1 MRKVILACAGLVQL
15 LLPVNANAA
24 DEITAFRLTDFRAY
38 LELKYRNDLIDNVAT
53 GVETEVDD
61 TRRQIEL
68 GASTT
73 SYVFHPK
80 LLRMLIAG
88 SVLSDQQTIDRERI
102 SPTQPGAILSSNF
115 RDEVLLNLDANLQFL
130 KDKPYPTTLS
140 YIRTNP
146 IVRTGVEG
154 SFTQESERYGVD
166 FQLRDVLPV
175 DMSVNAFQD
184 SSFGES
190 LDRVIDFTSES
201 VTVTARKN
209 FSSGDRLSVEYENSR
224 QVSRNG
230 DPRRVIQET
239 IRQAQR
245 VAVSSTSR
253 LGANDQ
259 LRIDQTATINR
270 RDEPD
275 VTDINFVPQVRWIHS
290 DSLQTRYRYSFSQ
303 TERPQSDFRN
313 RTEALSASLHYSPS
327 DEVNGFIRSDF
338 DRSTEDNRLSQ
349 DSQGLSGRA
358 NLRRYTSNGQ
368 LNISL
373 GIGYR
378 NNSRE
383 SHVPSIVVLE
393 ELLTFSGTAPIGL
406 ARDFVITETIVVRN
420 ETRTQTYIEGLDYR
434 LIQIGSVTQIERLLG
449 GSILQDESVL
459 IDYEAE
465 TGGTFDYKQEN
476 TTFSADYKFA
486 EYHNIFFRYLN
497 NRQDLTSGV
506 STLPFNSIEA
516 IEVGLRE
523 QLPLRLG
530 GIRLFGEARYRRQ
543 NEDINPFDQ
552 RSLLVSVEA
561 PLPFRMNFSA
571 SASRNIVENHF
582 SDEDQDLDII
592 TANLIWQARRNLSI
606 RAEAY
611 YDEDTGGTV
620 LRSNSR
626 LKFGVQ
632 WRYRRVSLRLDARHE
647 EQEQGDFTS
656 DHFELWLQIRR
667 ELF

>member
-15 LLPVNANAA
+15 CLPVCATAA
-24 DEITAFRLTDFRAY
+24 DEVTAFRLTDFRAY
-38 LELKYRNDLIDNVAT
+38 LEFKYRNDLIDNEAT

-61 TRRQIEL
+61 TRQQIEL

-88 SVLSDQQTIDRERI
+88 SVLSDRQTIDRERI
-102 SPTQPGAILSSNF
+102 TPTQSGPILSSST
-115 RDEVLLNLDANLQFL
+115 RDEVFLNLDANLQFL
-130 KDKPYPTTLS
+130 KDKPYPTTIS

-154 SFTQESERYGVD
+154 SFTQESERFGVD

-201 VTVTARKN
+201 VTVTARKY
-209 FSSGDRLSVEYENSR
+209 FSSGDRLSVEYENSS

-230 DPRRVIQET
+230 DPRRAIQET

-245 VAVSSTSR
+245 VAVTSTAR
-253 LGANDQ
+253 LGDSDQ
-259 LRIDQTATINR
+259 LRIDQTASINR
-270 RDEPD
+270 RDDPD
-275 VTDINFVPQVRWIHS
+275 VTDINYVPQVRWIHS
-290 DSLQTRYRYSFSQ
+290 DSFQTRYRYSFSQ
-303 TERPQSDFRN
+303 SERPQSDFRN

-327 DEVNGFIRSDF
+327 DDVNGFIRSEF

-349 DSQGLSGRA
+349 DSSGLSGRA
-358 NLRRYTSNGQ
+358 NLRRNTSNGQ

-373 GIGYR
+373 GVGYR
-378 NNSRE
+378 KNARE
-383 SHVPSIVVLE
+383 SQDPSIVVLE
-393 ELLTFSGTAPIGL
+393 EPLIFSGTAPIGL
-406 ARDFVITETIVVRN
+406 ARDFVITETIIVRN

-434 LIQIGSVTQIERLLG
+434 LIQIGSVTQLERLIG
-449 GSILQDESVL
+449 GSILQDETVL

-465 TGGTFDYKQEN
+465 TGGTFDYTQEN

-486 EYHNIFFRYLN
+486 EYHNVFLRYLN
-497 NRQDLTSGV
+497 NRQDLTSGF

-516 IEVGLRE
+516 IEVGIRE
-523 QLPLRLG
+523 QLPLRVG
-530 GIRLFGEARYRRQ
+530 GIKLFGEARYLRQ

-552 RSLLVSVEA
+552 RSLLISVQA
-561 PLPFRMNFSA
+561 PLPFRMNFNA
-571 SASRNIVENHF
+571 SASRNIVENHL
-582 SDEDQDLDII
+582 SDEDLDLAVF
-592 TANLIWQARRNLSI
+592 TANLTWQARRNLSI
-606 RAEAY
+606 RAEGY
-611 YDEDTGGTV
+611 FDEDTGGTV

-632 WRYRRVSLRLDARHE
+632 WRYRRVSLRMDARYE
-647 EQEQGDFTS
+647 EQEQGDFAN

>member
-1 MRKVILACAGLVQL
+1 MRKVILVCAALVQL
-15 LLPVNANAA
+15 CLPVCASAA

-38 LELKYRNDLIDNVAT
+38 LEFKYRNDLIDNKAT
-53 GVETEVDD
+53 GIETEVDD
-61 TRRQIEL
+61 NRRQIEL

-88 SVLSDQQTIDRERI
+88 SVLSDRQTIDRERI
-102 SPTQPGAILSSNF
+102 SSTQSSAILSSST
-115 RDEVLLNLDANLQFL
+115 RDEVFLNLDANLQFL
-130 KDKPYPTTLS
+130 KDKPYPTTIS

-154 SFTQESERYGVD
+154 SFTQESERFGVD

-201 VTVTARKN
+201 VTVTARKY
-209 FSSGDRLSVEYENSR
+209 FSSGDRLSAEYENSS

-230 DPRRVIQET
+230 DPRRTIQET

-245 VAVSSTSR
+245 VAVTSTAR
-253 LGANDQ
+253 LGDSDQ
-259 LRIDQTATINR
+259 LRIDQTASVNR
-270 RDEPD
+270 RDDPD
-275 VTDINFVPQVRWIHS
+275 VTDINYVPQVRWVHS
-290 DSLQTRYRYSFSQ
+290 DSFQTRYRYSFSQ
-303 TERPQSDFRN
+303 SERPQSDFRN

-327 DEVNGFIRSDF
+327 DDVNGFIRSEF

-349 DSQGLSGRA
+349 DSRGLSGRT
-358 NLRRYTSNGQ
+358 NFRRNTSNGQ

-373 GIGYR
+373 GVGYR
-378 NNSRE
+378 ENARE
-383 SHVPSIVVLE
+383 SQVPSIVVLE
-393 ELLTFSGTAPIGL
+393 EPLTFSGTAPIGL
-406 ARDFVITETIVVRN
+406 ARDFVITETIIVRN

-434 LIQIGSVTQIERLLG
+434 LLQIGSVTQLERLIG
-449 GSILQDESVL
+449 GSILQDETVL

-465 TGGTFDYKQEN
+465 TGGTFDYTQEN

-486 EYHNIFFRYLN
+486 EYHNVFFRYLN
-497 NRQDLTSGV
+497 NRQKLTSGF

-516 IEVGLRE
+516 TEVGLRE
-523 QLPLRLG
+523 QLPLRVG
-530 GIRLFGEARYRRQ
+530 GIKLFGEARYLRQ

-552 RSLLVSVEA
+552 RSLLISIQA
-561 PLPFRMNFSA
+561 PLPFRMNFNA
-571 SASRNIVENHF
+571 SASRNIVENRL
-582 SDEDQDLDII
+582 SDEDLDLVVY
-592 TANLIWQARRNLSI
+592 TANLTWQARRNLSI
-606 RAEAY
+606 RAEGY
-611 YDEDTGGTV
+611 FDEDTGGTV

-626 LKFGVQ
+626 LKVGVQ
-632 WRYRRVSLRLDARHE
+632 WRYRRVSLRLDARYE
-647 EQEQGDFTS
+647 EQEQGDFAN

>member
-15 LLPVNANAA
+15 CLPVCATAA
-24 DEITAFRLTDFRAY
+24 DEVTAFRLTDFRAY
-38 LELKYRNDLIDNVAT
+38 LEFKYRNDLIDNEAT

-61 TRRQIEL
+61 TRQQIEL

-88 SVLSDQQTIDRERI
+88 SVLSDRQTIERERI
-102 SPTQPGAILSSNF
+102 TPTQSGPILSSST
-115 RDEVLLNLDANLQFL
+115 RDEVFLNLDANLQFL
-130 KDKPYPTTLS
+130 KDKPYPTTIS

-154 SFTQESERYGVD
+154 SFTQESERFGVD

-201 VTVTARKN
+201 VTVTARKY
-209 FSSGDRLSVEYENSR
+209 FSSGDRLSVEYENSS

-230 DPRRVIQET
+230 DPRRAIQET

-245 VAVSSTSR
+245 VAVTSTAR
-253 LGANDQ
+253 LGDGDQ
-259 LRIDQTATINR
+259 LRIDQTASINR
-270 RDEPD
+270 RDDPD
-275 VTDINFVPQVRWIHS
+275 VTDINYVPQIRWIHS
-290 DSLQTRYRYSFSQ
+290 DSFQTRYRYSFSQ
-303 TERPQSDFRN
+303 SERPQSDFRN
-313 RTEALSASLHYSPS
+313 RTEALNASLHYSPS
-327 DEVNGFIRSDF
+327 DDVNGFIRSEF

-349 DSQGLSGRA
+349 DSSGLSGRA
-358 NLRRYTSNGQ
+358 NFRHNTSNGQ

-373 GIGYR
+373 GVGYR
-378 NNSRE
+378 KNARE
-383 SHVPSIVVLE
+383 SQVPSIVVVE
-393 ELLTFSGTAPIGL
+393 EPLTFSGTAPIGL
-406 ARDFVITETIVVRN
+406 ARDFVITETIIVRN
-420 ETRTQTYIEGLDYR
+420 ETGTQTYIEGLDYR
-434 LIQIGSVTQIERLLG
+434 LIQIGSVTQLERLIG
-449 GSILQDESVL
+449 GSILQDETVL

-465 TGGTFDYKQEN
+465 TGGTFDYTQEN

-486 EYHNIFFRYLN
+486 EYHNVFFRYLN
-497 NRQDLTSGV
+497 NRQDLTSGF

-523 QLPLRLG
+523 QLPLRVG
-530 GIRLFGEARYRRQ
+530 GIKLFGEARYLRQ

-552 RSLLVSVEA
+552 RSLLISVQA
-561 PLPFRMNFSA
+561 PLPFRMNFNA
-571 SASRNIVENHF
+571 SASRNIVENRL
-582 SDEDQDLDII
+582 SDEDLDLVVY
-592 TANLIWQARRNLSI
+592 TANLTWQARRNLSI
-606 RAEAY
+606 RAEGY
-611 YDEDTGGTV
+611 FDEDTGGTV

-632 WRYRRVSLRLDARHE
+632 WRYRRVSLRLDARYE
-647 EQEQGDFTS
+647 EQEQGDFAN